1 MATTTSNLS
10 VISLPFYYVLC
21 TLPHAYAIITASGG
35 NLAKWDNSNPRA
47 SDKKDGLKKKLGA
60 QVYARYERG
69 EVS

>member
-1 MATTTSNLS
+1 M
-10 VISLPFYYVLC
+10 
-21 TLPHAYAIITASGG
+21 
-35 NLAKWDNSNPRA
+35 AKWDNSNPRA